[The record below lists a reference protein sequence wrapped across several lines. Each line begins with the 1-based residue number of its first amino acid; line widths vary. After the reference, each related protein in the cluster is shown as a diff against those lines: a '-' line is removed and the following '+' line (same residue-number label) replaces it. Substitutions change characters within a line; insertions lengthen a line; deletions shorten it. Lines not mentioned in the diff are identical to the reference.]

1 MKSAFSTRRDAAW
14 ARGAAAFAAAT
25 LAAFVL
31 LLAHGCARE
40 TRVERRILLVGID
53 SADWSLIEPLMAQGK
68 LPNLS
73 KLVESGVSSRLRSL
87 EPKQKSPTIWTSI
100 ATGKLPQE
108 HGIGGYVDPATKN
121 LMTSNLR
128 KARTV
133 WDILGENKRT
143 VGVIG
148 WLVSWPAEPLN
159 GYMVTDYFYHV
170 PKAGRPFPEKLAFPN
185 QLASEIDSLRVLPE
199 SVSDALVASFADLG
213 AAPSP
218 KEIARLPIG
227 QRLAEA
233 RASREEMSGLVAAL
247 RDLIASDRTFFRV
260 ARHLMGTH
268 PTDVVAVYFRGVDT
282 ASHRFW
288 AAAHRGRVPFEVSRT
303 EAAVFG
309 KTMERYYGHTD
320 AMLGAI
326 VRAFG
331 DDATIIVCSDHG
343 FEGPKRGQ
351 EIGGIN
357 DHGTVGIL
365 VMAGEGIRRGVKIDE
380 QGVCDVTPTILALF
394 GLPVASDM
402 NGKVIEDALTEDFLA
417 AHPVREIASYE
428 RPE

>member
-1 MKSAFSTRRDAAW
+1 MKSAFSIRRDAAW
-14 ARGAAAFAAAT
+14 ARGAAAFAAAAF
-25 LAAFVL
+25 AASAL

-40 TRVERRILLVGID
+40 TRVERRVLIVGID

-68 LPNLS
+68 LPHLS

-87 EPKQKSPTIWTSI
+87 EPRQKSPTIWTSI
-100 ATGKLPQE
+100 ATGKLPQK
-108 HGIGGYVDPATKN
+108 HGIGGYVDPTTKN
-121 LMTSNLR
+121 LMTSNQR
-128 KARTV
+128 KVRTV
-133 WDILGENKRT
+133 WDILGESKRT

-159 GYMVTDYFYHV
+159 GYMVTDYFCRV
-170 PKAGRPFPEKLAFPN
+170 PKAGQPFPEKLASPGE
-185 QLASEIDSLRVLPE
+185 LASEIDSLRVLPE

-213 AAPSP
+213 AAPSHE
-218 KEIARLPIG
+218 EIARLPIG
-227 QRLAEA
+227 QRLAET
-233 RASREEMSGLVAAL
+233 RAGAEEMSALVAAL

-260 ARHLMGTH
+260 ARHLMRTR
-268 PTDVVAVYFRGVDT
+268 PADVVAVYFRGVDT

-288 AAAHRGRVPFEVSRT
+288 AAAHRGQVPFEVSRT

-309 KTMERYYGHTD
+309 KTMERTYEQADG
-320 AMLGAI
+320 MLGAI
-326 VRAFG
+326 VTAFG

-343 FEGPKRGQ
+343 FDGPKRGQ

-357 DHGTVGIL
+357 DHGPVGIL
-365 VMAGEGIRRGVKIDE
+365 VMAGDGIRRGVKIDE
-380 QGVCDVTPTILALF
+380 QGVCDITPTILALC

-402 NGKVIEDALTEDFLA
+402 DGEVIEAALTEDFLA

-428 RPE
+428 RSK

>member
-1 MKSAFSTRRDAAW
+1 MKPIFRPRRDAAW
-14 ARGAAAFAAAT
+14 ARGAAALAAAT
-25 LAAFVL
+25 LAAFAL

-40 TRVERRILLVGID
+40 TRVERRLLVVGID

-73 KLVESGVSSRLRSL
+73 HLVESGVSSRLRSL

-100 ATGKLPQE
+100 ATGKLPE
-108 HGIGGYVDPATKN
+108 KHGIGDYLDPTTKN

-128 KARTV
+128 KVRTV

-159 GYMVTDYFYHV
+159 GYMVTDYFYYV
-170 PKAGRPFPEKLAFPN
+170 PKAGQPFPEKLVSPLE
-185 QLASEIDSLRVLPE
+185 LASEIDSLRVLPE
-199 SVSDALVASFADLG
+199 SISDALVASFADLG

-218 KEIARLPIG
+218 EEIARLPINE
-227 QRLAEA
+227 RFAEV
-233 RASREEMSGLVAAL
+233 RASGEEMSGLVAGL

-260 ARHLMGTH
+260 ARHLMRAH
-268 PTDVVAVYFRGVDT
+268 PTDVVAVYLRGVDT

-309 KTMERYYGHTD
+309 TTMERYYEYTD
-320 AMLGAI
+320 GMLGAL

-343 FEGPKRGQ
+343 FEGPKRER

-357 DHGTVGIL
+357 DHGPVGIL

-402 NGKVIEDALTEDFLA
+402 DGKVVEEALTEDFLA

-428 RPE
+428 QSE